1 MKITKENLEVL
12 YETMSLSEMAEHL
25 DMARS
30 TLYYHMRKLGVERRS
45 KSQAQSQ
52 HLKNSTHQ
60 RTGKNHSRDAKEKIS
75 EGTRR
80 FWDSIEGKEQKQR
93 LGKLRRKEW
102 DQCSAKQR
110 SRVLSRLR
118 TADRPTPG
126 NLSRFGEKLAVFLGE
141 KEVITTGIRLTPGHI
156 SDIILETRKVVIELI
171 LPVSVYGD
179 EQETKIE
186 GRYNRL
192 IDQLN
197 DTGYRVVVI
206 EDRSNSISQARCQRV
221 YDELLQFF
229 KNKTLQRLTIVS

>member
-1 MKITKENLEVL
+1 MKMTKENLEGL
-12 YETMSLSEMAEHL
+12 YETMSLAEMAEHL
-25 DMARS
+25 NMARS
-30 TLYYHMRKLGVERRS
+30 TLYYHMRKLGVQRRS
-45 KSQAQSQ
+45 KSEAQTQ
-52 HLKNSTHQ
+52 HLKNSAHQ
-60 RTGKNHSRDAKEKIS
+60 RTGKNHSNDTKEKIS

-80 FWDSIEGKEQKQR
+80 FWDSTEGQEQKRR
-93 LGKLRRKEW
+93 LGELRREEW
-102 DQCSAKQR
+102 DQRSPKQR

-141 KEVITTGIRLTPGHI
+141 KEDVTTGIRLTPGHV
-156 SDIILETRKVVIELI
+156 SDIILEARKVVIELI

-229 KNKTLQRLTIVS
+229 ENKTLQRLTIVS